1 MTTEYIK
8 QLLEKYW
15 AGDTSI
21 EEERALKAFFSGDA
35 VPEEL
40 KKYRPLFLWKA
51 KQSEV
56 KSIRKPEPALKMPTE
71 NQWYSLLKIAASIL
85 LILTI
90 GIGFYTH
97 YQQEKDMD
105 RIFSETY
112 SNPEDALKETK
123 IVIGKISSALN
134 IAKDE
139 QPAPQKTDSAEQS
152 GKSNAS
158 GRWGNAN

>member
-1 MTTEYIK
+1 MTTEQIK

-15 AGDTSI
+15 AGDTSLD
-21 EEERALKAFFSGDA
+21 EERALKTFFSGDA

-40 KKYRPLFLWKA
+40 TKYRSLFLWKT
-51 KQSEV
+51 KQMQV
-56 KSIRKPEPALKMPTE
+56 KDNRTLKMPAD
-71 NQWYSLLKIAASIL
+71 NQWYSILKIAASIL
-85 LILTI
+85 LILTMGI
-90 GIGFYTH
+90 GIYTH

-134 IAKDE
+134 MAKDE
-139 QPAPQKTDSAEQS
+139 QVEPQKTDSAEHS
-152 GKSNAS
+152 SKSNMNE
-158 GRWGNAN
+158 RWENAN

>member
-1 MTTEYIK
+1 MTNEQIK

-15 AGDTSI
+15 AGDTSL
-21 EEERALKAFFSGDA
+21 EEERTLKTFFSGDA

-40 KKYRPLFLWKA
+40 TKYRPLFLWKT
-51 KQSEV
+51 KQMQV
-56 KSIRKPEPALKMPTE
+56 KDNRTLKMPADF
-71 NQWYSLLKIAASIL
+71 QWYSMLKIAASIL
-85 LILTI
+85 LILTM

-134 IAKDE
+134 MAEDE
-139 QPAPQKTDSAEQS
+139 QPTPLKTDSTDHS
-152 GKSNAS
+152 DKSNTNE
-158 GRWGNAN
+158 RWKNAN